1 MVGEG
6 ASVRLTDINQLTG
19 RDGGM
24 GTRSSEFWLLWE
36 PERPS
41 QQAGGGD
48 RLPGGGLCGK
58 RARGVAAAHGTL
70 LFGVFKSWRWAGVC
84 VCESQIQQLET
95 SLEEMLTRVD
105 EFCGM
110 LDMIRNDSSQIMN
123 ENIPEIHAKADEMKQ
138 MYKKIDK
145 LEAFVKMIG
154 QNVCVLDDQVTHAEA
169 ELGTFPNA
177 FRKILHSIGTPAFLN
192 KSSFPKRQQ
201 QKFEPP
207 VLFRTEDYFPAQ
219 NTLARE

>member
-1 MVGEG
+1 ME
-6 ASVRLTDINQLTG
+6 
-19 RDGGM
+19 
-24 GTRSSEFWLLWE
+24 EE
-36 PERPS
+36 
-41 QQAGGGD
+41 
-48 RLPGGGLCGK
+48 
-58 RARGVAAAHGTL
+58 RARGGSDALAASSPGSPSRQEEEEDTEEGEEDDGPGCPAGQAVSEAGAESEREAL
-70 LFGVFKSWRWAGVC
+70 LWRTASCYSGYLTAEAGG
-84 VCESQIQQLET
+84 EIQQLEQ

-138 MYKKIDK
+138 LYKKIDK

-154 QNVCVLDDQVTHAEA
+154 QNVCVLDDQVTQAEA
-169 ELGTFPNA
+169 ELGTFPSA

-192 KSSFPKRQQ
+192 KSSLPKRQQ

-207 VLFRTEDYFPAQ
+207 ALFRTEDYFTAQ
-219 NTLARE
+219 SSQPQE

>member
-1 MVGEG
+1 MEEERIRAPAVTVGPGSRGRPSGRVSRQGEEEEETEEEEDGTGCSVEGLAMEAVGEAG
-6 ASVRLTDINQLTG
+6 AESEQEAVLWRTARCYSSYLTTA
-19 RDGGM
+19 
-24 GTRSSEFWLLWE
+24 
-36 PERPS
+36 
-41 QQAGGGD
+41 AG
-48 RLPGGGLCGK
+48 
-58 RARGVAAAHGTL
+58 
-70 LFGVFKSWRWAGVC
+70 
-84 VCESQIQQLET
+84 EEIQQLET

-138 MYKKIDK
+138 LYKKIDN

-154 QNVCVLDDQVTHAEA
+154 QNVCVLDDQVTQAEA
-169 ELGTFPNA
+169 ELGTFPSA

-207 VLFRTEDYFPAQ
+207 ALFRTEDYFPVQ
-219 NTLARE
+219 NSQPSE

>member
-1 MVGEG
+1 MEEWGLGAPSSGCCGSPSGRASRQEEG
-6 ASVRLTDINQLTG
+6 TG
-19 RDGGM
+19 CPAEACAE
-24 GTRSSEFWLLWE
+24 SEHEALLQ
-36 PERPS
+36 RTARCYS
-41 QQAGGGD
+41 GYLRAG
-48 RLPGGGLCGK
+48 
-58 RARGVAAAHGTL
+58 
-70 LFGVFKSWRWAGVC
+70 AGQ
-84 VCESQIQQLET
+84 EIQQLET